1 MLRKLHHL
9 FSAPSTRVSER
20 NYLLPSAKV
29 DNGESANDTGFGL
42 RNPLEIGTFLRL
54 LATRQDFLTA
64 DYGNGQI
71 ITRVLDIDAKSKT
84 FTFDYGASKTGN
96 HAVLAASKLRFS
108 ALPDGVKVNFTTG
121 KPHEISRD
129 GIAAFEVELPQVLIR
144 VQRREYFRVAPHA
157 RSVFWQRCA
166 VRGTALPSGNA

>member
-9 FSAPSTRVSER
+9 FSAPSTRVSES

-29 DNGESANDTGFGL
+29 DNGESAKDTDFGL

-71 ITRVLDIDAKSKT
+71 INARARHRRKIENV
-84 FTFDYGASKTGN
+84 
-96 HAVLAASKLRFS
+96 HLRLWS
-108 ALPDGVKVNFTTG
+108 
-121 KPHEISRD
+121 
-129 GIAAFEVELPQVLIR
+129 VED
-144 VQRREYFRVAPHA
+144 
-157 RSVFWQRCA
+157 
-166 VRGTALPSGNA
+166 